1 MQGIVVKSTGSWYEV
16 RQEDGTHISCRI
28 RGKLKLDELK
38 ATNPI
43 AVGDKVVYELENSSN
58 NQGIISDLL
67 PRANYIIRQSPRNKN
82 ERHILAANIDQAI
95 LIASISLPRTSL
107 GFIDRFLLVA
117 ELYHIPTII
126 VFNKTDLQEGKNQIK
141 QKEAVELYQSLSYK
155 VIEAS
160 ITNQVNVE
168 QLKDLTKD
176 KFTLVCGHSGSGKTT
191 LINYLIPNLNLK
203 TQEISKKFEK
213 GLHTTTHTES
223 YQLPYGGSI
232 IDSPGIK
239 ELGMTNLKVN
249 EISNGFVEMR
259 AVSNNC
265 KFNDCLH
272 INEPECAV
280 KAAAQNQQIAISRYE
295 SYLNI
300 VEELQ
305 RKKPY

>member
-295 SYLNI
+295 SYLSI
-300 VEELQ
+300 VDELQ